1 MSWVLNS
8 ADATSVYWRREED
21 GYVIGFNRPGIG
33 EPSST
38 EDAPPADID
47 KYAPPVEVPTQAPGP
62 RLITEF
68 AFRDRFTTD
77 ENIRLELA
85 SLHNPSA
92 PSQLQMFA
100 ARLRAA
106 EKKLQAANFV
116 DLDHP
121 DTQESVPALE
131 TPLPPPLQTI
141 LAPGRAREILDA
153 PVQEHERYMG
163 LEGL

>member
-1 MSWVLNS
+1 MPWVLDS
-8 ADATSVYWRREED
+8 ADATTVYWRRVED
-21 GYVIGFNRPGIG
+21 GYVLGFNRPGIG

-47 KYAPPVEVPTQAPGP
+47 AYAPPVEEPVVAPEP

-68 AFRDRFTTD
+68 AFRNRFRTD
-77 ENIRLELA
+77 ESIRYEMALLD
-85 SLHNPSA
+85 NPSA
-92 PSQLQMFA
+92 PAQLRQFS

-106 EKKLQAANFV
+106 DKKVQAAKFV
-116 DLDHP
+116 NLDHP
-121 DTQESVPALE
+121 DTQEGVPALE

-153 PVQEHERYMG
+153 PVQEHERYR
-163 LEGL
+163 E